1 MGAFFGA
8 RPKKRSLAALEAE
21 EFGVALGDHHVDV
34 GDFHLAV
41 NVGLLGAIWIA
52 GSQAAA
58 SAVVATAVAAASE
71 RQLNNLLAFGARC
84 VFDELAF
91 CHDVPRFDCDRRP
104 RMSCRY
110 RRPLP
115 IIGFCAGRMHG

>member
-8 RPKKRSLAALEAE
+8 QPKKGSLAALEAE

-41 NVGLLGAIWIA
+41 NVGLVGAIWIA

-58 SAVVATAVAAASE
+58 SAVITTAVAAARE
-71 RQLNNLLAFGARC
+71 CQLNDLLAFGTRR
-84 VFDELAF
+84 VLDELAF
-91 CHDVPRFDCDRRP
+91 CHDVSSIR
-104 RMSCRY
+104 
-110 RRPLP
+110 L
-115 IIGFCAGRMHG
+115 